1 MRDFWNTDQIM
12 LGAATNLLKRLGC
25 LAALLALLAASGSA
39 AQPVV
44 GRDYQLINPPRAT
57 DSGLKI
63 EVLEFFWYG
72 CIHCYRLEPSLN
84 AWLKRKSADVEF
96 RYVPAVFDSSWL
108 PLTRTFYALDA
119 MGVVDTYHESIFHAI
134 HRDGQRAL
142 VIDPRAMADWLGGK
156 GIDKQKYLDT
166 YNSFAV
172 TGRTQRAAD
181 VTNRYGVSGTPAL
194 VVDGRYLTGPSMTLN
209 PDNSIDYERFF
220 QVLDQLIAQARKEH
234 SGK

>member
-1 MRDFWNTDQIM
+1 MNQIM
-12 LGAATNLLKRLGC
+12 IGDAMNLLKRLGY
-25 LAALLALLAASGSA
+25 LAALLVLLAAGGSA
-39 AQPVV
+39 AQPVI
-44 GRDYQLINPPRAT
+44 GRDYQLINPPRPT
-57 DSGLKI
+57 GSDKKI

-72 CIHCYRLEPSLN
+72 CIHCYHLEPSLN

-108 PLTRTFYALDA
+108 PLTRTFYTLDA
-119 MGVVDTYHESIFHAI
+119 MGVVATYHEDIFHAI

-166 YNSFAV
+166 YNSFEV
-172 TGRTQRAAD
+172 NSRTQRAAD
-181 VTNRYGVSGTPAL
+181 ITNRYGVSGTPAL
-194 VVDGRYLTGPSMTLN
+194 VVDGKYLTGPSMTVN
-209 PDNSIDYERFF
+209 RDNSIDYERFF

-234 SGK
+234 GGK